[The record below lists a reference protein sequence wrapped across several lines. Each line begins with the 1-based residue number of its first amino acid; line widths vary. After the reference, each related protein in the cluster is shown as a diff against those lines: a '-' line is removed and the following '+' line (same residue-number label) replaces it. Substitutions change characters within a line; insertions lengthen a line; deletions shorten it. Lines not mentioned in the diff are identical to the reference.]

1 LEPGGSVASSCRQ
14 RRGAVAESDEMHR
27 RHTKKNIPIELLR
40 ALVTIVDTG
49 SYTKAADTLDLT
61 QSAISSQIARLGR
74 LLGGSIFAKGQG
86 NMTPTKRGLL
96 VLQYARRMLSMNDE
110 LLTFAG
116 PNSAPRQFVIG
127 LPSWLGRERLVEIFE
142 RCSASEQVSFRC
154 DRVERLLGDLNVGSI
169 DVAYLCNTINSPRS
183 VIAQWSE
190 PTVWMKSPKLAL
202 RPGAPIPLI
211 SWPGTTG
218 DRVAVELLEDRGMQF
233 FVAFSAPEFS
243 ARLAAVAA
251 GIGVLATQARCII
264 PGIEIVR
271 DGLPALPAN
280 KAGIYARDGLN
291 LDRHAPLLRTLTDLL
306 VPRDSAE
313 RTPAVRAGEGLA
325 GKELAGK
332 ELAPP
337 PRVRTH
343 ELHRAR

>member
-1 LEPGGSVASSCRQ
+1 
-14 RRGAVAESDEMHR
+14 MHR

-127 LPSWLGRERLVEIFE
+127 LPSWLGRERLIEIFE

-183 VIAQWSE
+183 VIAQWTE

-218 DRVAVELLEDRGMQF
+218 DRVAVELLEGRGMQF

-251 GIGVLATQARCII
+251 GLGVLATQARCII

-306 VPRDSAE
+306 VPHASAA
-313 RTPAVRAGEGLA
+313 RAAAVPAGEGLA
-325 GKELAGK
+325 GKELSGK
-332 ELAPP
+332 ELSSKDLAPP

-343 ELHRAR
+343 ELHRVR

>member
-1 LEPGGSVASSCRQ
+1 
-14 RRGAVAESDEMHR
+14 MHR
-27 RHTKKNIPIELLR
+27 RYAKKNIPIELLR

-49 SYTKAADTLDLT
+49 SYTKAAEALDLT

-96 VLQYARRMLSMNDE
+96 VLQYARRMLAMNDE

-127 LPSWLGRERLVEIFE
+127 LPSWLGHQRLLEIFE
-142 RCSASEQVSFRC
+142 RCSASPTGELVSFRC
-154 DRVERLLGDLNVGSI
+154 DRGERLLGDLHVGSV
-169 DVAYLCNTINSPRS
+169 DVAYLCNVINPPRIA
-183 VIAQWSE
+183 VAQWSE
-190 PTVWMKSPKLAL
+190 QTVWVKSPKLAL
-202 RPGAPIPLI
+202 APGAPIPLI

-218 DRVAVELLEDRGMQF
+218 DQVAVELLEDSGMHF

-251 GIGVLATQARCII
+251 GLGVLTMQARNIV
-264 PGIEIVR
+264 PGIEIIR
-271 DGLPALPAN
+271 TGLPELPAN
-280 KAGIYARDGLN
+280 KAGIYARDGLD
-291 LDRHAPLLRTLTDLL
+291 LDGHASLLRTLTDVLM
-306 VPRDSAE
+306 PHASSECTAA
-313 RTPAVRAGEGLA
+313 TPAGERLA
-325 GKELAGK
+325 GKEFAGKELVGK

-337 PRVRTH
+337 PRVRAH
-343 ELHRAR
+343 ELHRTR

>member
-1 LEPGGSVASSCRQ
+1 
-14 RRGAVAESDEMHR
+14 MHR

-40 ALVTIVDTG
+40 ALVTIVETG
-49 SYTKAADTLDLT
+49 SYTKAAEALDLT

-74 LLGGSIFAKGQG
+74 LLGGNIFAKGQG

-169 DVAYLCNTINSPRS
+169 DVAYLCNAINPPRIA
-183 VIAQWSE
+183 VAQWSE
-190 PTVWMKSPKLAL
+190 QTVWVKSPKLVL
-202 RPGAPIPLI
+202 SPGAPIPLI

-218 DRVAVELLEDRGMQF
+218 DRVAVELLEDSGMHC

-251 GIGVLATQARCII
+251 GLGVLTIQARNVVA
-264 PGIEIVR
+264 GIEIIR
-271 DGLPALPAN
+271 HGLPELPAN
-280 KAGIYARDGLN
+280 KAGIYARDGLE
-291 LDRHAPLLRTLTDLL
+291 LERHAPLLRTLTDVL
-306 VPRDSAE
+306 VPHPLSESAAAH
-313 RTPAVRAGEGLA
+313 PAGKELA

-337 PRVRTH
+337 RVRTH

>member
-1 LEPGGSVASSCRQ
+1 
-14 RRGAVAESDEMHR
+14 MHR

-49 SYTKAADTLDLT
+49 SYTKAAEALDLT

-127 LPSWLGRERLVEIFE
+127 LPSWLGRERLIEIFE
-142 RCSASEQVSFRC
+142 HCSASEQVSFRC

-211 SWPGTTG
+211 SWPGT
-218 DRVAVELLEDRGMQF
+218 DRRSGRGGIARGPRH
-233 FVAFSAPEFS
+233 AFLCCVFRS
-243 ARLAAVAA
+243 
-251 GIGVLATQARCII
+251 GVLGAACRRR
-264 PGIEIVR
+264 GGSR
-271 DGLPALPAN
+271 RADD
-280 KAGIYARDGLN
+280 AGTLHHP
-291 LDRHAPLLRTLTDLL
+291 RHRNRP
-306 VPRDSAE
+306 
-313 RTPAVRAGEGLA
+313 
-325 GKELAGK
+325 
-332 ELAPP
+332 
-337 PRVRTH
+337 
-343 ELHRAR
+343 

>member
-1 LEPGGSVASSCRQ
+1 
-14 RRGAVAESDEMHR
+14 MHR
-27 RHTKKNIPIELLR
+27 RYAKKNIPIELLR

-49 SYTKAADTLDLT
+49 SYTKAADALDLT

-96 VLQYARRMLSMNDE
+96 VLQYARRMLAMNDE

-127 LPSWLGRERLVEIFE
+127 LPSWLGHQRLLEIFE
-142 RCSASEQVSFRC
+142 RCSASPTGELVSFRC

-169 DVAYLCNTINSPRS
+169 DVAYLCNAINPPRIA
-183 VIAQWSE
+183 VAQWSE
-190 PTVWMKSPKLAL
+190 QTVWVKSPKLVLA
-202 RPGAPIPLI
+202 PGAPIPLI

-218 DRVAVELLEDRGMQF
+218 DRVAVELLEDSGMHF

-251 GIGVLATQARCII
+251 GLGVLTMQARNVI
-264 PGIEIVR
+264 PGIEIIR
-271 DGLPALPAN
+271 HGLPELPAN
-280 KAGIYARDGLN
+280 KAGIYARDGLDPD
-291 LDRHAPLLRTLTDLL
+291 LHAPLLRLLT
-306 VPRDSAE
+306 
-313 RTPAVRAGEGLA
+313 
-325 GKELAGK
+325 EL
-332 ELAPP
+332 LAPP
-337 PRVRTH
+337 LSQSTPARPAGERLVPPRRVTTR
-343 ELHRAR
+343 ELHRVR

>member
-1 LEPGGSVASSCRQ
+1 
-14 RRGAVAESDEMHR
+14 MHR
-27 RHTKKNIPIELLR
+27 RYAKKNIPIELLR

-49 SYTKAADTLDLT
+49 SYTKAADALDLT

-127 LPSWLGRERLVEIFE
+127 LPGWLGHQRLIEIFE
-142 RCSASEQVSFRC
+142 RCSASPTGELVSFRC

-218 DRVAVELLEDRGMQF
+218 DRVAVELLEGRGMQF

-280 KAGIYARDGLN
+280 KAGIYVRDGLN

-306 VPRDSAE
+306 VPHPLSESAS
-313 RTPAVRAGEGLA
+313 THRAG
-325 GKELAGK
+325 KK
-332 ELAPP
+332 LAPP

>member
-1 LEPGGSVASSCRQ
+1 
-14 RRGAVAESDEMHR
+14 MHR
-27 RHTKKNIPIELLR
+27 RYAKKNIPIELLR

-49 SYTKAADTLDLT
+49 SYTKAADALDLT

-96 VLQYARRMLSMNDE
+96 VLQYARRMLAMNDE

-127 LPSWLGRERLVEIFE
+127 LPSWLGRERLIEIFE
-142 RCSASEQVSFRC
+142 RCSAVEQVSFRC

-169 DVAYLCNTINSPRS
+169 DIAYLCNTINSLRIA
-183 VIAQWSE
+183 IAQWSE
-190 PTVWMKSPKLAL
+190 QTVWMKSPKLTL

-218 DRVAVELLEDRGMQF
+218 DRVAVELLEDAGMHF

-264 PGIEIVR
+264 PGIEIAR

-306 VPRDSAE
+306 VPHALSAS
-313 RTPAVRAGEGLA
+313 TPVVPA

-332 ELAPP
+332 ELAAP
-337 PRVRTH
+337 PRVRMR

>member
-1 LEPGGSVASSCRQ
+1 
-14 RRGAVAESDEMHR
+14 MHR
-27 RHTKKNIPIELLR
+27 RYAKKNIPIELLR

-49 SYTKAADTLDLT
+49 SYTKAADALDLT
-61 QSAISSQIARLGR
+61 QSAISSQIARLGG
-74 LLGGSIFAKGQG
+74 LLGGSIFAKGRG

-96 VLQYARRMLSMNDE
+96 VLQYARRMLAMNDE

-127 LPSWLGRERLVEIFE
+127 LPSWLGDQRLIEIFE
-142 RCSASEQVSFRC
+142 RCSASPTGELVSFRC
-154 DRVERLLGDLNVGSI
+154 DRTERLLGDLNLGSI
-169 DVAYLCNTINSPRS
+169 DVAYLCNAINPPR
-183 VIAQWSE
+183 IAVTQWSE
-190 PTVWMKSPKLAL
+190 QTVWVKSPKLVLA
-202 RPGAPIPLI
+202 PGAPIPLI

-218 DRVAVELLEDRGMQF
+218 DRVAVELLQDSGMHF

-251 GIGVLATQARCII
+251 GLGVLTMQARNVI

-271 DGLPALPAN
+271 SGLPELPAN
-280 KAGIYARDGLN
+280 KAGIYARDGLD
-291 LDRHAPLLRTLTDLL
+291 LDQHAPLLRTLTDLL
-306 VPRDSAE
+306 VPHPLSESAS
-313 RTPAVRAGEGLA
+313 AHAA
-325 GKELAGK
+325 GKELAGQELAGQEIAGK
-332 ELAPP
+332 EIAPP

>member
-1 LEPGGSVASSCRQ
+1 
-14 RRGAVAESDEMHR
+14 MHR

-127 LPSWLGRERLVEIFE
+127 LPSWIGRERLIEIFE

-169 DVAYLCNTINSPRS
+169 DIAYLCNTINSPRI

-218 DRVAVELLEDRGMQF
+218 DRVAVELLEGRGMQF

-251 GIGVLATQARCII
+251 GLGVLATQARCII

-271 DGLPALPAN
+271 DGLPALPVN

-291 LDRHAPLLRTLTDLL
+291 LDRHAPLLRTLTDML
-306 VPRDSAE
+306 VPQALSAS
-313 RTPAVRAGEGLA
+313 TPAAPAGEGLA
-325 GKELAGK
+325 GKVLAGKVLAGK

-337 PRVRTH
+337 LRVRTP

>member
-1 LEPGGSVASSCRQ
+1 
-14 RRGAVAESDEMHR
+14 MHR
-27 RHTKKNIPIELLR
+27 RYAKKNIPIELLR

-49 SYTKAADTLDLT
+49 SYTKAAAALDLT

-127 LPSWLGRERLVEIFE
+127 LPSWLGRERLIEIFE

-154 DRVERLLGDLNVGSI
+154 DRTERLLGDLNVGSI
-169 DVAYLCNTINSPRS
+169 DVAYLCNAINPPRIA
-183 VIAQWSE
+183 VAQWSE
-190 PTVWMKSPKLAL
+190 QTVWVKSPKLTL
-202 RPGAPIPLI
+202 SPGAPIPLI

-218 DRVAVELLEDRGMQF
+218 DRVAVELLEDSGMQF

-251 GIGVLATQARCII
+251 GLGVLATQARCII

-271 DGLPALPAN
+271 DGLPALPVN

-306 VPRDSAE
+306 VPHALSAS
-313 RTPAVRAGEGLA
+313 TPMVPAGEGLFGKGLF
-325 GKELAGK
+325 GKELVGK
-332 ELAPP
+332 ELVPP
-337 PRVRTH
+337 PRVRTR

>member
-1 LEPGGSVASSCRQ
+1 
-14 RRGAVAESDEMHR
+14 MHR
-27 RHTKKNIPIELLR
+27 RYAKKNIPIELLR

-61 QSAISSQIARLGR
+61 QSAISSQIARLGG
-74 LLGGSIFAKGQG
+74 LLGGSIFARGQG

-142 RCSASEQVSFRC
+142 HCSAGEPVSFRC

-169 DVAYLCNTINSPRS
+169 DIAYLCNTIDSPRIA
-183 VIAQWSE
+183 IAQWSE

-202 RPGAPIPLI
+202 RPGAPIPLV

-218 DRVAVELLEDRGMQF
+218 DRVAVELLENSGMQF

-251 GIGVLATQARCII
+251 GLGVLATQARCII

-271 DGLPALPAN
+271 DGLPALPTN

-306 VPRDSAE
+306 VPHEATE
-313 RTPAVRAGEGLA
+313 RAPAVPAGQKLA
-325 GKELAGK
+325 GQKLAGQELAGK

>member
-1 LEPGGSVASSCRQ
+1 
-14 RRGAVAESDEMHR
+14 MHR
-27 RHTKKNIPIELLR
+27 RYAKKNIPIELLR

-61 QSAISSQIARLGR
+61 QSAISSQIARLGG

-142 RCSASEQVSFRC
+142 RCSAGEPGELVSFRC

-169 DVAYLCNTINSPRS
+169 DIAYLCNTIDSPRIA
-183 VIAQWSE
+183 IAQWSE

-202 RPGAPIPLI
+202 RPGAPIPLV

-218 DRVAVELLEDRGMQF
+218 DRVAVELLENSGMQF

-251 GIGVLATQARCII
+251 GLGVLATQARCII
-264 PGIEIVR
+264 PGIEVVR

-291 LDRHAPLLRTLTDLL
+291 LDRHAPLLRALTDLL
-306 VPRDSAE
+306 VPHEATE
-313 RTPAVRAGEGLA
+313 RTPSVPAGQKLA
-325 GKELAGK
+325 GQELAGQ
-332 ELAPP
+332 ELALP

>member
-1 LEPGGSVASSCRQ
+1 
-14 RRGAVAESDEMHR
+14 MHR

-49 SYTKAADTLDLT
+49 SYTKAADALDLT

-127 LPSWLGRERLVEIFE
+127 LPSWLGRERLIEIFE
-142 RCSASEQVSFRC
+142 RCSASPTGELVSFRC

-169 DVAYLCNTINSPRS
+169 DVAYLCNAINPPRIA
-183 VIAQWSE
+183 VAQWSE
-190 PTVWMKSPKLAL
+190 QTVWVKSPKLTL
-202 RPGAPIPLI
+202 SPGAPIPLI

-218 DRVAVELLEDRGMQF
+218 DRVAVEMLEARGMHF
-233 FVAFSAPEFS
+233 FVAFPAPEFS

-251 GIGVLATQARCII
+251 DLGVLVTQARCII

-271 DGLPALPAN
+271 DGLPALPVN

-306 VPRDSAE
+306 VPHALSAS
-313 RTPAVRAGEGLA
+313 TPMVPAGEGLFGKGLF
-325 GKELAGK
+325 GKELVGK
-332 ELAPP
+332 ELVPP
-337 PRVRTH
+337 PRVRTR